1 MEIKEFLDGKFY
13 TMNLTNKYEIE
24 KKAIGNLMHYDL
36 ETLKKIKNYDEI
48 GIVEYVGKND
58 FFIFEDKIYA
68 GCLQINVS
76 ARLFDGTIIDGADF
90 YDRLYEH
97 DDNNLSY
104 IPSFKELKEKYGKG
118 LEFVNEFI
126 IEVNQITDD
135 YSDVIKQIAYGVGTH
150 E

>member
-24 KKAIGNLMHYDL
+24 KKAIENLMNYDL

-48 GIVEYVGKND
+48 GISEYVAKND
-58 FFIFEDKIYA
+58 FFIFDNKIYC
-68 GCLQINVS
+68 GWLQINVS
-76 ARLFDGTIIDGADF
+76 AIQFDGTIIDGADF
-90 YDRLYEH
+90 EDRLYEH
-97 DDNNLSY
+97 DDNNLNY

-135 YSDVIKQIAYGVGTH
+135 YSDVIKQTAYGVGTY